1 MAISFPRV
9 HQVAPG
15 QPFSSSN
22 LVSLA
27 NGINAR
33 LVSGLAEPWR
43 IAFYFYSALL
53 QIRNPSGYLFPARGE
68 FLEFYQSVLPTE
80 AEWPLSPP
88 GTEEGANIAS
98 FMPAFVFGAEA
109 LDLNNEAVRLSDPL
123 AGGVPLSISS
133 SYTAGSARYN
143 WELGKYQRGAYDRT
157 TGLIFSP
164 TFTAAR
170 SHFAIVSAG
179 TSEHGKSYG
188 GYAPTPENL
197 GECTAPLGGWP
208 TTQVPPQKYVY
219 FFTPTATGAALGLAV
234 KTYDANCPSSSPDYV
249 STGVSFIYRFPWA
262 FVVVLNSGAVEY
274 LDTRFYIEGPY
285 SGGNRLVKQDGEFPS
300 RVLNHFAS
308 QFRGT
313 DAQRRAQS
321 VRNVGFDT
329 QRFFT
334 RQYALAP
341 AHGLQTDAETVVADY
356 QTYEST
362 GARNIPVG
370 TLLTN
375 RITGATAHGVAEG
388 FCIHSI
394 LAGAEKLSGS
404 ATVQV
409 LDDGVV
415 IGTVTLTPDA
425 TGHAEDVLVLDAPA
439 VGSVTFKVSSGA
451 ALTDSA
457 GGILIE
463 PAELLS
469 YLPQHH
475 DWCLVL
481 RLAGATLVPTNGTDG
496 SGLDEDRAKEIGTDY
511 WRWGAL
517 INQHATPDLI
527 SSEAA
532 INGNAVMESARLLSK
547 RVRLLNR
554 HQLRAYAVEN
564 GKSVLWFTRYS
575 YGYGLGAYQ
584 PNDGPPPTN
593 AVPDGELSPGTI
605 YVVGGTAGGTVD
617 YELLGSAHTF
627 DIGETFVGT
636 SNPNYTTSGGGA
648 VFLNSSI
655 VAPPPITRPVNGD
668 MFDGIGPATA
678 PIASGSLL
686 PGRLYRV
693 TGATIGYDTAAYN
706 AGSTFT
712 ATAVREFTGSGTV
725 YEANGI
731 KTLAEP
737 NSYSNEWVL
746 GLQLKGFRDS
756 ESSLWK
762 PGAYSDYFG
771 LSDRCQFYPVWNA
784 APMPASLNDHFAY
797 GQKIWIAPELPTSYR
812 YAEGT
817 NPTATIDFY
826 KSCRIYE
833 PCLEVLRTENVT
845 GEGNEDL
852 VKVTL
857 TGRLHAHEDAIAA
870 GDISSAYSAWNL
882 TTLDAETYRTDE
894 NGLRDYIAH
903 LNGHRPTW
911 KIGDAAADSV
921 IQTYPDRPTA
931 TCFPHIYLVKLLEKP
946 WMDDNTV
953 AGPSDTKL
961 EHDPMSTAELYLRL
975 MCEGFVD
982 GRTSETYG
990 CATGIDAVYDYTWAN
1005 VCFDANGLPWV
1016 PTLAATET
1024 TRLDSTKVRADAP
1037 KGFGVAPL
1045 TIAAAEHFNWLS
1057 RICNQL
1063 DKVRVMLPYEFQ
1075 SRERSGFESVVV
1087 PIFDNN
1093 GATGGPSSHQGF
1105 YIGSPTVP
1113 ALSFTGLWG
1122 NTTPTNNAVHNASLS
1137 SGSTINT
1144 TSGEI
1149 DWRYEPTDP
1158 DAIYAIP
1165 ETWRDMIATDA
1176 AALLRKTTVIQS
1188 TTMQTLPTS
1197 AGATMCSARYWPSTA
1212 GYLAF
1217 DLTSASTNTCVI
1229 AKSGTLVS
1237 PRLGAQVFYYDDT
1250 GGASL
1255 ECYGSAGNAVGIE
1268 PVVTDSLILQV
1279 PIVSDYIRYV
1289 PASGDFDPADF
1300 SNSDF
1305 KTS

>member
-1 MAISFPRV
+1 MPVTFPRV

-43 IAFYFYSALL
+43 IVFYFYSALL
-53 QIRNPSGYLFPARGE
+53 QMRNPSGYLFPARGE

-88 GTEEGANIAS
+88 GTDEGANIAS

-109 LDLNNEAVRLSDPL
+109 LDLDNEAVRLSDPL

-170 SHFAIVSAG
+170 SHFAIVSARV
-179 TSEHGKSYG
+179 SEHGKSYG
-188 GYAPTPENL
+188 GYAPTPEL
-197 GECTAPLGGWP
+197 ASPSECAGSGSTTTAPLLNY
-208 TTQVPPQKYVY
+208 TL
-219 FFTPTATGAALGLAV
+219 FFSVTAAGEALGLTT
-234 KTYDANCPSSSPDYV
+234 KTYAGTCPEAYGGLPTD
-249 STGVSFIYRFPWA
+249 VSFIYRFPWA
-262 FVVVLNSGAVEY
+262 FVVVFNSGATEY
-274 LDTRFYIEGPY
+274 LDTRYYIEGPY
-285 SGGNRLVKQDGEFPS
+285 SGGNRLTKQDGEFPS
-300 RVLNHFAS
+300 RVLNHFAA

-313 DAQRRAQS
+313 DAQRREKS
-321 VRNVGFDT
+321 VRAVGFDT

-356 QTYEST
+356 QTYETT
-362 GARNIPVG
+362 GSRNIPAG
-370 TLLTN
+370 TLLAN
-375 RITGATAHGVAEG
+375 RRTGATTHGVAEG

-425 TGHAEDVLVLDAPA
+425 LGHAEDVLVLDEPA
-439 VGSVTFKVSSGA
+439 VGSVTFKISSGA
-451 ALTDSA
+451 ALTDAA

-496 SGLDEDRAKEIGTDY
+496 SGLDEERAKEIGDDF

-517 INQHATPDLI
+517 INQHNTADLV

-575 YGYGLGAYQ
+575 HGYGLGAYQ

-593 AVPDGELSPGTI
+593 AVPSGGITPYVT

-617 YELLGSAHTF
+617 YQAVTYA
-627 DIGETFVGT
+627 IGATFVGVT
-636 SNPNYTTSGGGA
+636 GDDAYTTAGGGA
-648 VFLNSSI
+648 VFLASSI
-655 VAPPPITRPVNGD
+655 VAPPPVTRPVNGD

-678 PIASGSLL
+678 PIASGALL

-706 AGSTFT
+706 AGATFT

-771 LSDRCQFYPVWNA
+771 LSDRCQFYPVWNSS
-784 APMPASLNDHFAY
+784 PLPASLNNHFAY
-797 GQKIWIAPELPTSYR
+797 GQKIWLAPELPTSYR

-817 NPTATIDFY
+817 NPTATVDFY

-833 PCLEVLRTENVT
+833 PCLEVLRTENVIGT
-845 GEGNEDL
+845 GNEDL
-852 VKVTL
+852 VKITL
-857 TGRLHAHEDAIAA
+857 NGRLHAHEDAIAA
-870 GDISSAYSAWNL
+870 GDIASTFFNSPAFITDLIAQ
-882 TTLDAETYRTDE
+882 TYRTDE
-894 NGLRDYIAH
+894 SGILYYLAH
-903 LNGHRPTW
+903 LNGKIPHLPTSW
-911 KIGDAAADSV
+911 KTGDAAADSL
-921 IQTYPDRPTA
+921 IQTYPDHPTA
-931 TCFPHIYLVKLLEKP
+931 TCFPHFYFVKLVEKP
-946 WMDDNTV
+946 YMDDNTT

-961 EHDPMSTAELYLRL
+961 QHDTLSTAELYLRL

-990 CATGIDAVYDYTWAN
+990 CAVGINAVYDYTWAN

-1024 TRLDSTKVRADAP
+1024 ARLDATKVRADAP
-1037 KGFGVAPL
+1037 KGFGAAPM

-1057 RICNQL
+1057 RICNHL
-1063 DKVRVMLPYEFQ
+1063 DKVRVMLPYQFE
-1075 SRERSGFESVVV
+1075 SRERSGFASAAV
-1087 PIFDNN
+1087 PIFNN
-1093 GATGGPSSHQGF
+1093 DGTAGGPTGGQG
-1105 YIGSPTVP
+1105 YYQGTPTVP
-1113 ALSFTGLWG
+1113 ALSFTGAWAGGPANL
-1122 NTTPTNNAVHNASLS
+1122 AVANASVTS
-1137 SGSTINT
+1137 PSTLDT
-1144 TSGEI
+1144 TSGVI

-1165 ETWRDMIATDA
+1165 ETWRSQLATDA

-1188 TTMQTLPTS
+1188 TSRTEIPTT
-1197 AGATMCSARYWPSTA
+1197 AGATMCGARYWPTGT
-1212 GYLAF
+1212 GYLDF
-1217 DLTSASTNTCVI
+1217 ELVSVSTDTCVV
-1229 AKSGTLVS
+1229 AKSGTIVA
-1237 PRLGAQVFYYDDT
+1237 PPLGAQVFQYDD
-1250 GGASL
+1250 AAPM
-1255 ECYGSAGNAVGIE
+1255 CYGSAGNAVGIE
-1268 PVVTDSLILQV
+1268 PIVTDSLIFQV
-1279 PIVSDYIRYV
+1279 PIVS
-1289 PASGDFDPADF
+1289 
-1300 SNSDF
+1300 
-1305 KTS
+1305 TL

>member
-9 HQVAPG
+9 SLVASG
-15 QPFSSSN
+15 QRFSSSN

-88 GTEEGANIAS
+88 GTEEGANVAS

-109 LDLNNEAVRLSDPL
+109 LDLDNEAVRISDPG

-133 SYTAGSARYN
+133 SYEQGSARYN
-143 WELGKYQRGAYDRT
+143 WELAKYQRGAYDRT

-164 TFTAAR
+164 SFTAAR

-188 GYAPTPENL
+188 GYAPTPELL
-197 GECTAPLGGWP
+197 GECAGTGS
-208 TTQVPPQKYVY
+208 TTTSPVLNYSI
-219 FFTPTATGAALGLAV
+219 FFSVTEVGAALGLTT
-234 KTYDANCPSSSPDYV
+234 KSYPGTCPLSSPDGV
-249 STGVSFIYRFPWA
+249 SGGVSFIYRFPWA
-262 FVVVLNSGAVEY
+262 FVVVLNSGATEY
-274 LDTRFYIEGPY
+274 LDTRYYIEGPY

-313 DAQRRAQS
+313 DAQRREQRVKS
-321 VRNVGFDT
+321 VGFDT

-356 QTYEST
+356 QPFEST
-362 GARNIPVG
+362 GSRNIPAG
-370 TLLTN
+370 TLLAN
-375 RITGATAHGVAEG
+375 RRTGATAHGVEDG

-415 IGTVTLTPDA
+415 IGSVTLTPDS
-425 TGHAEDVLVLDAPA
+425 TGHAEDVLVLSEPA

-451 ALTDSA
+451 ALTDSS

-481 RLAGATLVPTNGTDG
+481 RLAGATLVPTDGTDG
-496 SGLDEDRAKEIGTDY
+496 SGLDEERAKQIGDDY
-511 WRWGAL
+511 WRWGAI
-517 INQHATPDLI
+517 INQHDTPDLV
-527 SSEAA
+527 SPEAA

-593 AVPDGELSPGTI
+593 AVPSGEITPNVT

-617 YELLGSAHTF
+617 YQSVTYA
-627 DIGETFVGT
+627 IGDTFVGVT
-636 SNPNYTTSGGGA
+636 GDDAYTTAGGGA
-648 VFLNSSI
+648 VFLSSQI
-655 VAPPPITRPVNGD
+655 VAPPPVTRPVNGD
-668 MFDGIGPATA
+668 MFDGIGPSMS

-686 PGRLYRV
+686 PGRRYRV
-693 TGATIGYDTAAYN
+693 TSAAIGYDTAAYSP
-706 AGSTFT
+706 GQEFT
-712 ATAVREFTGSGTV
+712 ASAVREFTGSGTV

-731 KTLAEP
+731 KELAEP
-737 NSYSNEWVL
+737 NSYSNEWVF
-746 GLQLKGFRDS
+746 GIQLKGFRDS

-762 PGAYSDYFG
+762 PAAYSDYFG

-784 APMPASLNDHFAY
+784 SPLPSSLNNHFAY
-797 GQKIWIAPELPTSYR
+797 GQKIWLAPELPTSYR

-826 KSCRIYE
+826 KSCRVYE
-833 PCLEVLRTENVT
+833 PCLEVEKTENVIGT
-845 GEGNEDL
+845 GGEGL

-857 TGRLHAHEDAIAA
+857 SGRLHAHEDAIAA
-870 GDISSAYSAWNL
+870 GDISSDYTTWNM
-882 TTLDAETYRTDE
+882 TDLDAETYRTDE
-894 NGLRDYIAH
+894 NGIRDFISH

-911 KIGDAAADSV
+911 KIGDAAADSA

-931 TCFPHIYLVKLLEKP
+931 TCFPHFYFVKQIEKP
-946 WMDDNTV
+946 WVDDNST

-961 EHDPMSTAELYLRL
+961 EHDPLSTAELYLRL

-1024 TRLDSTKVRADAP
+1024 ARLDSTKVRSDAP

-1045 TIAAAEHFNWLS
+1045 TIAAAEQFNWLAN
-1057 RICNQL
+1057 ICNKL
-1063 DKVRVMLPYEFQ
+1063 DKVRVMLPYQFE
-1075 SRERSGFESVVV
+1075 SRERTGFDSDTV
-1087 PIFDNN
+1087 PIFDND
-1093 GATGGPSSHQGF
+1093 GVAGGPSGGQGF
-1105 YIGSPTVP
+1105 YKGTPTVP
-1113 ALSFTGLWG
+1113 ALSYTGAWASGPANL
-1122 NTTPTNNAVHNASLS
+1122 AVHNAAVTSPSALE
-1137 SGSTINT
+1137 T
-1144 TSGEI
+1144 TSGVI

-1165 ETWRDMIATDA
+1165 QSWRSQLATDA
-1176 AALLRKTTVIQS
+1176 AALLRKTTVTQTTTLS
-1188 TTMQTLPTS
+1188 TLTS
-1197 AGATMCSARYWPSTA
+1197 TAGATMCGARYWPSAA
-1212 GYLAF
+1212 GYLGF
-1217 DLTSASTNTCVI
+1217 DIASVSVDTCVV
-1229 AKSGTLVS
+1229 AKSGTLIA
-1237 PRLGAQVFYYDDT
+1237 PALGSQVFYYDDT

-1268 PVVTDSLILQV
+1268 PVVTDSLIFQV
-1279 PIVSDYIRYV
+1279 PIVTDYVKYV
-1289 PASGDFDPADF
+1289 QSFADFDSSDFSSADF
-1300 SNSDF
+1300 D
-1305 KTS
+1305 TT

>member
-1 MAISFPRV
+1 MAVSFPRV
-9 HQVAPG
+9 TQVAPG

-43 IAFYFYSALL
+43 IVFYFYSATT
-53 QIRNPSGYLFPARGE
+53 QIRNPSGYLFPSRGE

-109 LDLNNEAVRLSDPL
+109 LNLNNEAVRLSDPL

-133 SYTAGSARYN
+133 AYTAGSARYN

-179 TSEHGKSYG
+179 VSEHGKSYG
-188 GYAPTPENL
+188 GYAPTPELASPN
-197 GECTAPLGGWP
+197 ECAGSGSTTTAPMLNY
-208 TTQVPPQKYVY
+208 TL
-219 FFTPTATGAALGLAV
+219 FFSVTAAGEALGLTT
-234 KTYDANCPSSSPDYV
+234 KTYAGTCPEIYGGL
-249 STGVSFIYRFPWA
+249 STDVSFIYRFPWA
-262 FVVVLNSGAVEY
+262 FVVVLNSGATEY
-274 LDTRFYIEGPY
+274 LDTRYYIEGPY
-285 SGGNRLVKQDGEFPS
+285 SGGNRLTKQDGEFPS

-313 DAQRRAQS
+313 DAQRREKS
-321 VRNVGFDT
+321 VRAVGFDT

-356 QTYEST
+356 QTYETT
-362 GARNIPVG
+362 GSRNIPVG
-370 TLLTN
+370 TLLAN
-375 RITGATAHGVAEG
+375 RITGATAHGVADG

-425 TGHAEDVLVLDAPA
+425 TGHAEDVLVLDEPA
-439 VGSVTFKVSSGA
+439 VGSVTFKVVNGA
-451 ALTDSA
+451 ALTDAS
-457 GGILIE
+457 GGILVE

-496 SGLDEDRAKEIGTDY
+496 SGLDEERAKEIGDDY

-517 INQHATPDLI
+517 INQHNTPDLI

-575 YGYGLGAYQ
+575 HGYGLGAYQ

-593 AVPDGELSPGTI
+593 AVPTGGITPYVS

-617 YELLGSAHTF
+617 YQAVTYA
-627 DIGETFVGT
+627 IGDTFVGVT
-636 SNPNYTTSGGGA
+636 GDDAYTTAGGGA
-648 VFLNSSI
+648 VFLASSI
-655 VAPPPITRPVNGD
+655 VAPPPVTRPVNGD
-668 MFDGIGPATA
+668 MFDGIGPAMA

-693 TGATIGYDTAAYN
+693 TGATIGYDTAAYP
-706 AGSTFT
+706 AGATFT
-712 ATAVREFTGSGTV
+712 ATAVREFTGSGLV

-731 KTLAEP
+731 KTIAEP

-746 GLQLKGFRDS
+746 GLQLKGFRDN

-771 LSDRCQFYPVWNA
+771 LSDRCQFYPVFA
-784 APMPASLNDHFAY
+784 AAALPAALNNHFAY
-797 GQKIWIAPELPTSYR
+797 GQKIWLAPELPTSYR

-817 NPTATIDFY
+817 NSTATLDFY

-833 PCLEVLRTENVT
+833 PCLEVLRTENVI

-870 GDISSAYSAWNL
+870 GDISSTFYN
-882 TTLDAETYRTDE
+882 DAGFITDLIAQTYRTDE
-894 NGLRDYIAH
+894 SGILYYLAH
-903 LNGHRPTW
+903 LNGKIPHLPTSW
-911 KIGDAAADSV
+911 KTGDAAADSL
-921 IQTYPDRPTA
+921 IQTYPDHPTA
-931 TCFPHIYLVKLLEKP
+931 TCFPHFYFVKLVEKP
-946 WMDDNTV
+946 YMDDNTTP
-953 AGPSDTKL
+953 GPSDTKL
-961 EHDPMSTAELYLRL
+961 QHDTLSTAELYLRL

-990 CATGIDAVYDYTWAN
+990 CAVGINAVYDYTWAN

-1024 TRLDSTKVRADAP
+1024 ARLDATKIRADAP

-1045 TIAAAEHFNWLS
+1045 TIAAAEHYNWLS

-1063 DKVRVMLPYEFQ
+1063 DKVRVMLPYQFE
-1075 SRERSGFESVVV
+1075 SRERTGFASDVV
-1087 PIFDNN
+1087 PIYNN
-1093 GATGGPSSHQGF
+1093 DGTAGGPTGGQGY
-1105 YIGSPTVP
+1105 YIGTPTVP
-1113 ALSFTGLWG
+1113 ALSFTSAWAGGPANLAVA
-1122 NTTPTNNAVHNASLS
+1122 NAALTSP
-1137 SGSTINT
+1137 STLET
-1144 TSGEI
+1144 TSGVI

-1165 ETWRDMIATDA
+1165 ESWRDQLATDA
-1176 AALLRKTTVIQS
+1176 SALLRKTTVIQTTTLTVLPS
-1188 TTMQTLPTS
+1188 T
-1197 AGATMCSARYWPSTA
+1197 AGATMCGARYWPTGA
-1212 GYLAF
+1212 GYLDF
-1217 DLTSASTNTCVI
+1217 ELVSVSTETCVV
-1229 AKSGTLVS
+1229 AKSGTIVS
-1237 PRLGAQVFYYDDT
+1237 PPLSAQVFYYDSV
-1250 GGASL
+1250 APS
-1255 ECYGSAGNAVGIE
+1255 CYGSAGNAVGIE
-1268 PVVTDSLILQV
+1268 PIVTDSLIFQV
-1279 PIVSDYIRYV
+1279 PIVS
-1289 PASGDFDPADF
+1289 
-1300 SNSDF
+1300 
-1305 KTS
+1305 TL

>member
-1 MAISFPRV
+1 MSVSFPRV

-27 NGINAR
+27 NGINER

-133 SYTAGSARYN
+133 GYTQGSARYN

-219 FFTPTATGAALGLAV
+219 FFTPTATGAALGLSV

-262 FVVVLNSGAVEY
+262 FVVVLNSGATEY
-274 LDTRFYIEGPY
+274 LDTRYYIEGPY
-285 SGGNRLVKQDGEFPS
+285 SGGNRLTKQDGEFPS

-356 QTYEST
+356 QTYETT
-362 GARNIPVG
+362 GSRNIPAG
-370 TLLTN
+370 TLLAN

-404 ATVQV
+404 ATIQV

-415 IGTVTLTPDA
+415 IGSVTLTPDA
-425 TGHAEDVLVLDAPA
+425 TGHAEDVLVLDTPA
-439 VGSVTFKVSSGA
+439 IGSVTFKVISGA
-451 ALTDSA
+451 ALTDAS
-457 GGILIE
+457 GGILVE

-496 SGLDEDRAKEIGTDY
+496 SGLDEERAKEIGTDY
-511 WRWGAL
+511 WRWGAI

-593 AVPDGELSPGTI
+593 AVPSGEISPNVT

-617 YELLGSAHTF
+617 YQAVTYA
-627 DIGETFVGT
+627 IGDTFVGV
-636 SNPNYTTSGGGA
+636 SGDDAYTTAGGGA
-648 VFLNSSI
+648 VFLSSSI
-655 VAPPPITRPVNGD
+655 VAPPPVTRPVNGD

-712 ATAVREFTGSGTV
+712 ASAVREFTGSGVV

-731 KTLAEP
+731 KTVAEP

-746 GLQLKGFRDS
+746 GLQLKGFRDN

-784 APMPASLNDHFAY
+784 SPLPSSLNNHFAY
-797 GQKIWIAPELPTSYR
+797 GQKIWLAPELPTSYR
-812 YAEGT
+812 YAEVT

-833 PCLEVLRTENVT
+833 PCLQVEKAENVI
-845 GEGNEDL
+845 GSGNEDL
-852 VKVTL
+852 IKITL

-870 GDISSAYSAWNL
+870 GDIASDYATWNL
-882 TTLDAETYRTDE
+882 TDLDAETYRTDE

-911 KIGDAAADSV
+911 KIGDAAADSA
-921 IQTYPDRPTA
+921 IQTYPDHPTA
-931 TCFPHIYLVKLLEKP
+931 TCFPHFYMVKLIEKP
-946 WMDDNTV
+946 WMDDNTT

-990 CATGIDAVYDYTWAN
+990 CAVGINAVYDYTWAN
-1005 VCFDANGLPWV
+1005 VCYDANGLPWV

-1037 KGFGVAPL
+1037 KGFGVAPM

-1063 DKVRVMLPYEFQ
+1063 DKVRVMLPYQFE
-1075 SRERSGFESVVV
+1075 SRERSGFGSDAV
-1087 PIFDNN
+1087 PIYNN
-1093 GATGGPSSHQGF
+1093 DGTAGGPTGGQG
-1105 YIGSPTVP
+1105 YYQGTPTVP
-1113 ALSFTGLWG
+1113 ALSFTGAWAGGPANL
-1122 NTTPTNNAVHNASLS
+1122 AVHNAAVTSP
-1137 SGSTINT
+1137 STLDT
-1144 TSGEI
+1144 TSGVI

-1165 ETWRDMIATDA
+1165 EAWRSQLATDA
-1176 AALLRKTTVIQS
+1176 AALLVTTTVIQ
-1188 TTMQTLPTS
+1188 TTSRTELPTT
-1197 AGATMCSARYWPSTA
+1197 AGATMCGARYWPTGT
-1212 GYLAF
+1212 GYLDF
-1217 DLTSASTNTCVI
+1217 DISSVTTETCVV
-1229 AKSGTLVS
+1229 AKSGTLIC
-1237 PRLGAQVFYYDDT
+1237 PPLGAQVFQYDSVAPT
-1250 GGASL
+1250 
-1255 ECYGSAGNAVGIE
+1255 CYGSAGNAVGIV
-1268 PVVTDSLILQV
+1268 PVVTDSIIFQV
-1279 PIVSDYIRYV
+1279 PIVS
-1289 PASGDFDPADF
+1289 
-1300 SNSDF
+1300 
-1305 KTS
+1305 TL

>member
-1 MAISFPRV
+1 MAVSFPRV
-9 HQVAPG
+9 TQVAPD

-43 IAFYFYSALL
+43 IVFYFYSALL
-53 QIRNPSGYLFPARGE
+53 QMRNPSGYLFPARGE

-88 GTEEGANIAS
+88 GTEEGVNIAS

-133 SYTAGSARYN
+133 AYTAGSARYN

-179 TSEHGKSYG
+179 VSEHGKSYG
-188 GYAPTPENL
+188 GYAPTPEYL
-197 GECTAPLGGWP
+197 GECTGSGSTTTAPLLNY
-208 TTQVPPQKYVY
+208 TL
-219 FFTPTATGAALGLAV
+219 FFSVTAAGEALGLTT
-234 KTYDANCPSSSPDYV
+234 KTYAGTCPEIYGGLSTDA
-249 STGVSFIYRFPWA
+249 SFIYRFPWA
-262 FVVVLNSGAVEY
+262 FVVVLNSGATEY
-274 LDTRFYIEGPY
+274 LDTRYYIEGPY
-285 SGGNRLVKQDGEFPS
+285 SGGNRLTKQDGEFPS

-313 DAQRRAQS
+313 DAQRREKS
-321 VRNVGFDT
+321 VRAVGFDT
-329 QRFFT
+329 QKFFT

-356 QTYEST
+356 QTYETT
-362 GARNIPVG
+362 GSRNIPVG
-370 TLLTN
+370 TLLAN
-375 RITGATAHGVAEG
+375 RNTGATAHGVADG

-415 IGTVTLTPDA
+415 IGTVTLTPDSL
-425 TGHAEDVLVLDAPA
+425 GHAEDVLVLDEPA

-451 ALTDSA
+451 ALTDAA

-496 SGLDEDRAKEIGTDY
+496 SGLDEERAKEIGDDY

-517 INQHATPDLI
+517 INQHSTPDLV

-575 YGYGLGAYQ
+575 HGYGLGAYQ

-593 AVPDGELSPGTI
+593 AVPSGEITPYVT

-617 YELLGSAHTF
+617 YQAVTYA
-627 DIGETFVGT
+627 IGETFVGT
-636 SNPNYTTSGGGA
+636 TGDDAYTTAGGGA
-648 VFLNSSI
+648 VFLASSI
-655 VAPPPITRPVNGD
+655 VAPPPVTRPVNGD
-668 MFDGIGPATA
+668 MFDGIGPAMA

-706 AGSTFT
+706 AGATFT

-746 GLQLKGFRDS
+746 GLQLKGFRDN

-771 LSDRCQFYPVWNA
+771 LSDRCQFYPVFA
-784 APMPASLNDHFAY
+784 ATPLPASLNNHFAY
-797 GQKIWIAPELPTSYR
+797 GQKIWLAPELPTSYR

-817 NPTATIDFY
+817 NSTATLDFY

-833 PCLEVLRTENVT
+833 PCLEVEKTENVIGT
-845 GEGNEDL
+845 GGEGL

-857 TGRLHAHEDAIAA
+857 SGRLHAHEDAIAA
-870 GDISSAYSAWNL
+870 GDISSDYTTWNL
-882 TTLDAETYRTDE
+882 TGLDAETYRTDE
-894 NGLRDYIAH
+894 NGLRDFIAH

-911 KIGDAAADSV
+911 KIGDAAADSA

-931 TCFPHIYLVKLLEKP
+931 TCFPHFYLVKLVEKP
-946 WMDDNTV
+946 WMDDNTTS
-953 AGPSDTKL
+953 GPSDTKL
-961 EHDPMSTAELYLRL
+961 QHDTLSTAELYLRL

-990 CATGIDAVYDYTWAN
+990 CATGIAAVYDYTWAN
-1005 VCFDANGLPWV
+1005 VCYDANGLPWV

-1024 TRLDSTKVRADAP
+1024 TRLDATKIRADAP

-1063 DKVRVMLPYEFQ
+1063 DKVRVMLPYQFE
-1075 SRERSGFESVVV
+1075 SRERSGFDSAAV
-1087 PIFDNN
+1087 PIYNN
-1093 GATGGPSSHQGF
+1093 DGTAGGPTGGQGY

-1113 ALSFTGLWG
+1113 ALSFTGAWAGGPANL
-1122 NTTPTNNAVHNASLS
+1122 AVHNAALTAP
-1137 SGSTINT
+1137 STLET
-1144 TSGEI
+1144 TSGVI

-1165 ETWRDMIATDA
+1165 ESWRDMIATDA
-1176 AALLRKTTVIQS
+1176 AALLVKTTVIQS
-1188 TTMQTLPTS
+1188 TSRTELPTT
-1197 AGATMCSARYWPSTA
+1197 AGATMCGARYWPTGT
-1212 GYLAF
+1212 GYLDF
-1217 DLTSASTNTCVI
+1217 ELISVSTETCVV
-1229 AKSGTLVS
+1229 AKSGTIVA
-1237 PRLGAQVFYYDDT
+1237 PPLGAQVFHYDST
-1250 GGASL
+1250 APT
-1255 ECYGSAGNAVGIE
+1255 CYGSAGNAVGIT

-1289 PASGDFDPADF
+1289 PASGDFDAADF
-1300 SNSDF
+1300 STDF
-1305 KTS
+1305 KTT

>member
-1 MAISFPRV
+1 MAVSFPRV

-43 IAFYFYSALL
+43 IVFYFYSALL
-53 QIRNPSGYLFPARGE
+53 QMRNPSGYLFPARGE
-68 FLEFYQSVLPTE
+68 FLEFYQSVLPTD

-133 SYTAGSARYN
+133 AYTAGSARYN

-179 TSEHGKSYG
+179 VSEHGKSYG
-188 GYAPTPENL
+188 GYAPTPEYL
-197 GECTAPLGGWP
+197 GECTGSGSTTTAPLLNY
-208 TTQVPPQKYVY
+208 TL
-219 FFTPTATGAALGLAV
+219 FFSVTAAGAALGLTT
-234 KTYDANCPSSSPDYV
+234 KTYAGTCPTAYGGL
-249 STGVSFIYRFPWA
+249 STDVSFVYRFPWA
-262 FVVVLNSGAVEY
+262 FVVVLNSGATEY
-274 LDTRFYIEGPY
+274 LDTRYYIEGPY
-285 SGGNRLVKQDGEFPS
+285 SGGNRLTKQDGEFPS

-313 DAQRRAQS
+313 DAQRRDKS
-321 VRNVGFDT
+321 VRAVGFDT

-356 QTYEST
+356 QTFDTT
-362 GARNIPVG
+362 GSRNIPVG
-370 TLLTN
+370 TLLAN
-375 RITGATAHGVAEG
+375 RITGATAHGVADG

-394 LAGAEKLSGS
+394 LAGAEKLSGP

-425 TGHAEDVLVLDAPA
+425 TGHAEDVLVLDEPA

-451 ALTDSA
+451 ALTDAA

-481 RLAGATLVPTNGTDG
+481 RLAGATLVPSNGTDG
-496 SGLDEDRAKEIGTDY
+496 SGLDEERAKEIGDDY
-511 WRWGAL
+511 WRWGTL
-517 INQHATPDLI
+517 INQHATPDLV

-575 YGYGLGAYQ
+575 HGYGLGAYQ

-627 DIGETFVGT
+627 AIGETFVGT
-636 SNPNYTTSGGGA
+636 ANPNYTTAGGGA
-648 VFLNSSI
+648 VFLSSPI
-655 VAPPPITRPVNGD
+655 VAPPPVTRPVNGD
-668 MFDGIGPATA
+668 MFDGIGPAMS

-706 AGSTFT
+706 AGATFT
-712 ATAVREFTGSGTV
+712 ATAVREFTGSGLV

-746 GLQLKGFRDS
+746 GLQLKGFRDN

-771 LSDRCQFYPVWNA
+771 LSDRCQFYPVFA
-784 APMPASLNDHFAY
+784 ATALPASLNNHFAY
-797 GQKIWIAPELPTSYR
+797 GQKIWLAPELPTSYR

-817 NPTATIDFY
+817 NSTATLDFY

-833 PCLEVLRTENVT
+833 PCLEVLRTENVI
-845 GEGNEDL
+845 GSGNEDL

-870 GDISSAYSAWNL
+870 GDIPSTFFN
-882 TTLDAETYRTDE
+882 DAGFITALIAQTYRTDE
-894 NGLRDYIAH
+894 SGILYYLAH
-903 LNGHRPTW
+903 LNGKIPHLPTSW
-911 KIGDAAADSV
+911 KTGDAAADSV
-921 IQTYPDRPTA
+921 IQTYPDHPTA
-931 TCFPHIYLVKLLEKP
+931 TCFPHFYFVKLVEKP

-961 EHDPMSTAELYLRL
+961 QHDTLSTAELYLRL

-990 CATGIDAVYDYTWAN
+990 CATGIAAVYDYTWAN

-1024 TRLDSTKVRADAP
+1024 ARLDATKIRADAP

-1045 TIAAAEHFNWLS
+1045 TIAAAEQFNWLS

-1075 SRERSGFESVVV
+1075 SRERSGFDDTVV
-1087 PIFDNN
+1087 PIFDNDGN
-1093 GATGGPSSHQGF
+1093 PGGPTGSQGF
-1105 YIGSPTVP
+1105 YIGTPTVP
-1113 ALSFTGLWG
+1113 TVGFTGAWPVIG
-1122 NTTPTNNAVHNASLS
+1122 SPSSNNAVRNASLA
-1137 SGSTINT
+1137 STST
-1144 TSGEI
+1144 LHTSMGDV

-1165 ETWRDMIATDA
+1165 EAWRSQLATDA
-1176 AALLRKTTVIQS
+1176 AALLRKTTVIQ
-1188 TTMQTLPTS
+1188 TTTLTTLPST
-1197 AGATMCSARYWPSTA
+1197 AGATMCGARYWSSAA
-1212 GYLAF
+1212 GYLDF
-1217 DLTSASTNTCVI
+1217 EVVSVSTETCVI
-1229 AKSGTLVS
+1229 AKSGTLTC
-1237 PRLGAQVFYYDDT
+1237 PPLGAQVFQYDS
-1250 GGASL
+1250 AAPS
-1255 ECYGSAGNAVGIE
+1255 CYGGAGNAVGIE
-1268 PVVTDSLILQV
+1268 PIVTDSLIFQV
-1279 PIVSDYIRYV
+1279 PIVS
-1289 PASGDFDPADF
+1289 
-1300 SNSDF
+1300 
-1305 KTS
+1305 TL